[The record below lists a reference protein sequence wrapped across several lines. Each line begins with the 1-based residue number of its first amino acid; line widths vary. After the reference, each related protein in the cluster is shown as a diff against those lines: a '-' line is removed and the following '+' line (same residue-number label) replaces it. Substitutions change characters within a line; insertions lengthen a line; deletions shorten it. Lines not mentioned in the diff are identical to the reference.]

1 MLLHDL
7 KFKKLKAGFEQEKS
21 MSNEEPQIE
30 LKPIST
36 NNLKGYLQ
44 THALFIFKTDC
55 KIRQILLCL
64 VTPTENIMSY
74 EKFDILIK

>member
-21 MSNEEPQIE
+21 VSNDESQME

-36 NNLKGYLQ
+36 NSVKKYLH
-44 THALFIFKTDC
+44 THSLFIFKADC

-64 VTPTENIMSY
+64 VTPTEDIMSY